1 MRTYICVC
9 TQVRFRYV
17 GNVYHQI
24 HYVSLV
30 NVFTVVYSI
39 AKDIDTAAAFVPY
52 ISPFQIKHLHLHIH
66 THTELSNISEHL
78 HVT

>member
-1 MRTYICVC
+1 MCVC
-9 TQVRFRYV
+9 VLTFVLDV